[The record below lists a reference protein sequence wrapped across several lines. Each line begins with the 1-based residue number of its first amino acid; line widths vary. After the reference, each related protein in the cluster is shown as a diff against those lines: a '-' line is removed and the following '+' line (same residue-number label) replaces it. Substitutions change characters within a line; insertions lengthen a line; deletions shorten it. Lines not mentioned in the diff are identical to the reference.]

1 MNKIVLKK
9 MITKFSKEFADFVF
23 KNLNAE
29 EKAEVKRFLDNNPDK
44 DKAYAIWVLYM
55 TESQRR
61 RMNPNFVR
69 AVSEY
74 LEKHPKLELKLID
87 IPFKVKKIHIQDADG
102 GENVHFDTADGED
115 IKLWKNQVTI
125 KKELENEEKE
135 VPTEIISIKLGI
147 KEERN
152 DSLFARIKRFFKKL
166 KRKIFYRKKNRWRDK
181 KKTNF
186 SDKFKKGAR

>member
-9 MITKFSKEFADFVF
+9 MISKFSRDLSDFIY
-23 KNLNAE
+23 KNLNE
-29 EKAEVKRFLDNNPDK
+29 DEKSEIKLFLKNNPDK
-44 DKAYAIWVLYM
+44 DRAYAIWMLYM

-61 RMNPNFVR
+61 RMNPRFVQ
-69 AVSEY
+69 AVMDY
-74 LEKHPKLELKLID
+74 LYKHPKCELNVID
-87 IPFKVKKIHIQDADG
+87 IPNKVKKIEIHDADG
-102 GENVHFDTADGED
+102 GEYVLFDSSEGED
-115 IKLWKNQVTI
+115 IKLWKNQVTVKEEL
-125 KKELENEEKE
+125 KKLEDE
-135 VPTEIISIKLGI
+135 VPVEIVSIKLGI

-152 DSLFARIKRFFKKL
+152 NSLFARIKRFFKKL